1 MRLPPMAKR
10 LMVAVVG
17 AGLGSLAGLLISFL
31 GAGNAALWIGAL
43 VGAAVPLAVL
53 GPPGP

>member
-1 MRLPPMAKR
+1 MAKR
-10 LMVAVVG
+10 VMVAVVG

-53 GPPGP
+53 GPPGH